1 MEGALRLW
9 LALVFLLLAP
19 ILAAAQTRGECEEG
33 IRFIRGELGHVV
45 DPARRADLEKLLR
58 DAEREL
64 GESEYDECMDAIE
77 EARASAAAS
86 PAAAGWQEPPEYLG
100 ADQGLPISL
109 DDSFVPERGKVQPTL
124 QTTYDRVRRVDLDG
138 GDDETPRRS
147 GRHRLFVGAE
157 FEFGLGSGVSAIFA
171 PSYVLGDAEET
182 KQGVTEF
189 GAKWNFLSQGDLL
202 PALAVEASYAVP
214 FGYQNDSPETTLK
227 LSASKA
233 MVRGEHAPWIYA
245 DLFWGHAFN
254 RDTDARANLFGGVLG
269 FAMPIASST
278 ALMFDLVHEQESD
291 KGRITNLVEVGLR
304 HDIGGGVLMGLGVGA
319 GFGGSVTDFRASLGI
334 QKEF

>member
-1 MEGALRLW
+1 MGGALRPW
-9 LALVFLLLAP
+9 LAPVLLQFALIPA
-19 ILAAAQTRGECEEG
+19 AAAQTRSECEDG
-33 IRFIRGELGHVV
+33 IRFIRGELGRAV

-77 EARASAAAS
+77 EARASGAAGP
-86 PAAAGWQEPPEYLG
+86 PAAKWEEPPGYLG

-109 DDSFVPERGKVQPTL
+109 DDSFVPERGKFEPTL
-124 QTTYDRVRRVDLDG
+124 QTTYDRVRRVDLEG
-138 GDDETPRRS
+138 GADEASRRS
-147 GRHRLFVGAE
+147 GRHQLLVAAE
-157 FEFGLGSGVSAIFA
+157 FEFGLGSGASAIFS
-171 PSYVLGDAEET
+171 PSYVLGDAEGT
-182 KQGVTEF
+182 KQGTSEF

-202 PALAVEASYAVP
+202 PALAVEASFAVP

-233 MVRGEHAPWIYA
+233 LARGRQTPWVYA
-245 DLFWGHAFN
+245 DLLWAHAFN
-254 RDTDARANLFGGVLG
+254 REPDARANLFAGVLG

-278 ALMFDLVHEQESD
+278 ALMFDLLHEQESD
-291 KGRITNLVEVGLR
+291 KGRITNLVEIGLR
-304 HDIGGGVLMGLGVGA
+304 HDIGGVLVGLGVGA
-319 GFGGSVTDFRASLGI
+319 GFGGSITDFRASLGI